1 VREGI
6 IPDSGH
12 WIMEKNPAATIS
24 MVRTFL
30 ESKM

>member
-12 WIMEKNPAATIS
+12 WIMEENPRATIA
-24 MVRTFL
+24 MVRGFL
-30 ESKM
+30 EAK